1 MCANKPRYLSVPHYL
16 SKVVDGKVMK
26 PDKIQRKTLLVS
38 IYYYQDEPITS
49 LEDPNDEQCN
59 FMDLPDYLFLNDA
72 IYDTM
77 KKYNPASDVFDVA
90 IDETK
95 PWIFSVDNRFAR
107 YFFRLLRSR

>member
-1 MCANKPRYLSVPHYL
+1 MSPTTYL
-16 SKVVDGKVMK
+16 VVDGKVMK

-49 LEDPNDEQCN
+49 LEDWEA
-59 FMDLPDYLFLNDA
+59 PDYLFLNDV
-72 IYDTM
+72 IHDTM
-77 KKYNPASDVFDVA
+77 KIYNPASDVFDVA

>member
-1 MCANKPRYLSVPHYL
+1 
-16 SKVVDGKVMK
+16 
-26 PDKIQRKTLLVS
+26 
-38 IYYYQDEPITS
+38 
-49 LEDPNDEQCN
+49 
-59 FMDLPDYLFLNDA
+59 MDLPDYLFLNDA

-107 YFFRLLRSR
+107 YFFRLLRNR